1 MEEEQEPPVGKVVGK
16 VIPPP
21 KKGTFGTGASGASGA
36 SKPPLPKPALPKPP
50 SLPKPR
56 PPTYGYGA
64 QPVSCC
70 TLSANKN
77 Q

>member
-1 MEEEQEPPVGKVVGK
+1 MVEEEQEVPVGKVGQ

-21 KKGTFGTGASGASGA
+21 KKGTFGTGASGGSQ
-36 SKPPLPKPALPKPP
+36 PPLPALPKPP

-64 QPVSCC
+64 QLSCC
-70 TLSANKN
+70 TLSANKSPTN
-77 Q
+77 HKH